1 MKFSVLVISYERPD
15 ALERCL
21 RSLACQVRLPD
32 EVILATVATDT
43 ATDVVLERWQT
54 SGKLPGL
61 AHIKTPE
68 PSILA
73 QENLALAHA
82 TGDVVCF
89 IDDDAE
95 AFPDWLANIE
105 AHYRD
110 PQIGAVGGPGYI
122 YDNGRRVTGNAE
134 VIGRV
139 SWFGKVTGNH
149 HLPGDRVV
157 EVDLLR
163 GCNMS
168 YRRHLVPRLDPGI
181 IGQFAHHWELE
192 TCLNIKRQGY
202 SLIYDPRI
210 RVNHYIHRS
219 RAYREQH
226 FVSGDYLYMINHNHL
241 YALLKHSDSIQQ
253 LFRLLWIFLWGAY
266 PEMGLVA
273 LFKNCLS
280 RLVHHREVEF
290 VRLLKA
296 SLGGKIDALRALAN
310 STDQADQGTAKHTVD
325 RI

>member
-1 MKFSVLVISYERPD
+1 MRFSVLVVSYRRPD
-15 ALERCL
+15 DLERCL

-54 SGKLPGL
+54 SGELPGL

-110 PQIGAVGGPGYI
+110 SQIGAVGGPDYI
-122 YDNGRRVTGNAE
+122 YDNGQRVTGNAE

-139 SWFGKVTGNH
+139 SWLGKVTGNH

-157 EVDLLR
+157 EVDLLK

-202 SLIYDPRI
+202 SLIYDPCI
-210 RVNHYIHRS
+210 RVNHYIRRS
-219 RAYREQH
+219 MAYREQH
-226 FVSGDYLYMINHNHL
+226 FVLGDYLYMINHNHL
-241 YALLKHSDSIQQ
+241 YALLKHSGSIQQ
-253 LFRLLWIFLWGAY
+253 LFRLLWIFLWGDY
-266 PEMGLVA
+266 PEMGLAV
-273 LFKNCLS
+273 FGKTCLK
-280 RLVHHREVEF
+280 RLIRHGNLSF
-290 VRLLKA
+290 IRLLGPT
-296 SLGGKIDALRALAN
+296 LWGKMDALRVLAN
-310 STDQADQGTAKHTVD
+310 SRNRMLGDEAKPFG
-325 RI
+325 I